1 MLCITHVIYRLK
13 ISANV
18 QIFPEATVCAV
29 EVLFE
34 KQRFARV
41 HKSGS

>member
-13 ISANV
+13 ISTNIR
-18 QIFPEATVCAV
+18 IFPGVTVCAV

-41 HKSGS
+41 YKFGS